1 MGLKVAEE
9 SQRQGREQGSP
20 EVWNRASRV
29 EAELGTSAHMGVYA
43 SNERERQ
50 ASPPHLILRRREEP
64 GWKLQPKEGTR
75 EGALGAENRAG
86 DGHPSLNSCPRGGRS
101 RDGQEAQHVVPVPP
115 PRPLPTLQ
123 LRPFL

>member
-1 MGLKVAEE
+1 M
-9 SQRQGREQGSP
+9 
-20 EVWNRASRV
+20 WNRASRV

-50 ASPPHLILRRREEP
+50 ASPPTSFSGR
-64 GWKLQPKEGTR
+64 GKSQGGSCNPKRGR
-75 EGALGAENRAG
+75 EGALGAQNRAG
-86 DGHPSLNSCPRGGRS
+86 VPMEVAIHHSTHAPGVEGAVMARKLSTWCPC
-101 RDGQEAQHVVPVPP
+101 APP